1 MKKLVKLEVNL
12 EDNEIGDVGYYEL
25 VDNLKGLKKLEK
37 VSLIL
42 NDNDIKKEGY
52 DSNMDNLR

>member
-1 MKKLVKLEVNL
+1 MKKLVKLEVDL
-12 EDNEIGDVGYYEL
+12 GDNEISDIGYDEL
-25 VDNLKGLKKLEK
+25 IENLINLKKLEK

-52 DSNMDNLR
+52 DNNMKNLR